1 MQPENTIVMDARQS
15 VEDQLNELLQELFEL
30 SVIVY
35 DFQPDGNKLVW
46 KKINSV
52 IDHYQKIDELKD
64 GIESFIPEEV
74 INFVE
79 HGKNPDIF
87 TQGFVERAATENQFT
102 NGKIKAVNEFR
113 GILTEEFSKSF
124 PDLYNGSQ

>member
-1 MQPENTIVMDARQS
+1 MQSEDNTSTHVREATQDK
-15 VEDQLNELLQELFEL
+15 LNELLQKLFEL

-46 KKINSV
+46 KKINE
-52 IDHYQKIDELKD
+52 IIEHYKEVDDLKD
-64 GIESFIPEEV
+64 GIDSFIPEEV

-102 NGKIKAVNEFR
+102 NGKIKAVGVGLHER
-113 GILTEEFSKSF
+113 YKQLHC
-124 PDLYNGSQ
+124 

>member
-46 KKINSV
+46 KKM
-52 IDHYQKIDELKD
+52 
-64 GIESFIPEEV
+64 
-74 INFVE
+74 
-79 HGKNPDIF
+79 
-87 TQGFVERAATENQFT
+87 
-102 NGKIKAVNEFR
+102 
-113 GILTEEFSKSF
+113 
-124 PDLYNGSQ
+124 

>member
-1 MQPENTIVMDARQS
+1 MQPEENSTVNARQS

-46 KKINSV
+46 KKINSIIEHYKD
-52 IDHYQKIDELKD
+52 IDHLKD
-64 GIESFIPEEV
+64 DIDSFIPEEV

-102 NGKIKAVNEFR
+102 NGKIKAVNEFKS
-113 GILTEEFSKSF
+113 ILSDEFSKSF
-124 PDLYNGSQ
+124 PDLYDSTP

>member
-52 IDHYQKIDELKD
+52 IEHYQKIDKLKD

-102 NGKIKAVNEFR
+102 NGKIKAVNVSY
-113 GILTEEFSKSF
+113 LV
-124 PDLYNGSQ
+124 L